1 MLLSPRINLRQLQ
14 PYSWFKRHTPTPRLS
29 HFASSRSRGNQTKLI
44 SIFTISGGTNLGQT
58 ATINAFYFHCARKTW
73 NFSHLPLLF
82 FFVLFLISVR
92 RSTCCGF
99 ALRLRGMQNGSPKSR
114 NFETYAPRKKEPGY
128 VRSTW
133 RGRH

>member
-73 NFSHLPLLF
+73 NLFTCLFFSFLF
-82 FFVLFLISVR
+82 FFSFRYVARHAV
-92 RSTCCGF
+92 
-99 ALRLRGMQNGSPKSR
+99 ALRYGCEGCRMEVQSHATLRH
-114 NFETYAPRKKEPGY
+114 TPREKKEPGY
-128 VRSTW
+128 ARSTW